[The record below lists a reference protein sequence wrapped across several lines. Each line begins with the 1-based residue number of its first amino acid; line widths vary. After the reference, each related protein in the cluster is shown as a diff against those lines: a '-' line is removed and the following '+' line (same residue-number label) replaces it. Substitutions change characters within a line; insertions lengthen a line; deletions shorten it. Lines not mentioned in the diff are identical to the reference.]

1 VTLLEGWSP
10 QAITAHTRRNDMT
23 FSTAPVSDVAPDS
36 TTKRDIRVD
45 AFRVT
50 IAIISVFVLTG
61 PGGVA
66 DLTAAVSLG
75 ADPAVGRLLH
85 RWHHI
90 DVGAYL
96 TLLTVGTLLVAAWR
110 PRRAT
115 LAVQTTLVSLA
126 IFAGFITLA
135 LPSPGEVL
143 APLAVVSTLL
153 LVSFPEPHML
163 RRLPAGRATTRAGL
177 LGAAVITPFLVTS
190 IWDNLS
196 RQLASTDP
204 HAVLGHWAGAAA
216 LAAALLVAVWA
227 GTRAGSTA
235 RGLRLV
241 AAITLLYLGVAAI
254 VHGAYDGAWPLWGA
268 ASALLAGAALA
279 WSTAAVDH
287 EVRS

>member
-1 VTLLEGWSP
+1 
-10 QAITAHTRRNDMT
+10 MT
-23 FSTAPVSDVAPDS
+23 FSTVPVPDIAPAPTTGRDV
-36 TTKRDIRVD
+36 RVA

-50 IAIISVFVLTG
+50 TAVIALFVLAG

-75 ADPAVGRLLH
+75 ADPAADRLLH

-90 DVGAYL
+90 DLGAYL
-96 TLLTVGTLLVAAWR
+96 TLLTVGALLVAAWQ

-126 IFAGFITLA
+126 IFAGLIAFV
-135 LPSPGEVL
+135 LPSPGEAL
-143 APLAVVSTLL
+143 APIAVVSLL
-153 LVSFPEPHML
+153 LAVSFPEPQNL
-163 RRLPAGRATTRAGL
+163 WRPPAGRATTPAAL
-177 LGAAVITPFLVTS
+177 VGAALVTPFLVTNF
-190 IWDNLS
+190 WENLARHFTS
-196 RQLASTDP
+196 ADP

-216 LAAALLVAVWA
+216 LAAALLVTVWA

-241 AAITLLYLGVAAI
+241 AAISLLYLGVAAI
-254 VHGAYDGAWPLWGA
+254 LHGAHDGSWPLWGA
-268 ASALLAGAALA
+268 ASALLGGVSLV
-279 WSTAAVDH
+279 WSTVTVAP